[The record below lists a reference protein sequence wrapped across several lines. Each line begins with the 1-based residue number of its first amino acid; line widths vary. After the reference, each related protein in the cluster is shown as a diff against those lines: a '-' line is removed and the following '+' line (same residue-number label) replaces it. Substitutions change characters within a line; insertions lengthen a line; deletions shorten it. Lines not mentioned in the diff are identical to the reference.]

1 MSAVVIGVGNRYRGD
16 DRVGLVIAEEVRAR
30 IPSGVATV
38 VCEEEPSRLIDDWQG
53 ASTAIVVDAVAS
65 AHEPGAVQRFD
76 ASSDDLPAEA
86 FSSSTH
92 AFGVAETIELARALG
107 RLPQRLLVYGVAGVD
122 FRAGAGLTPAVRE
135 AVESTAAAILRD
147 LEEDDRARARPD
159 A

>member
-30 IPSGVATV
+30 ISSGVAVV

-65 AHEPGAVQRFD
+65 AHEPGTLRRFD
-76 ASSDDLPAEA
+76 ASSEELPAEA
-86 FSSSTH
+86 FRSSTH

-107 RLPQRLLVYGVAGVD
+107 RLPERLVVYGVAGTD
-122 FRAGAGLTPAVRE
+122 FRAGASLTPAVRG
-135 AVESTAAAILRD
+135 AVEAAAGAILRD
-147 LEEDDRARARPD
+147 LGEDPCTSGL
-159 A
+159 